1 MTVMPQPLSDSEL
14 ANALDAVRDE
24 MMTAWQAADWIAL
37 KAIEPRA
44 RALAE
49 QGLSGGQ
56 PAEAVLS
63 ALTTLEAL
71 YRRIVSESAAG
82 KERIREELCN
92 VREKKTAI
100 SSYQTTRAMN

>member
-37 KAIEPRA
+37 KTIEPRA

-49 QGLSGGQ
+49 QGLSGRQ
-56 PAEAVLS
+56 PTEALLG
-63 ALTTLEAL
+63 ALTALASL
-71 YRRIVSESAAG
+71 YRKIVSESAAG